1 MRMEADIKIN
11 LLGKKQCI
19 TICNGNVINND
30 TSTPTISRGLS
41 SNTIAKMA
49 IYKFLGFRNTLTK
62 EQIQAVIKKYN
73 LLDKVDEI

>member
-1 MRMEADIKIN
+1 
-11 LLGKKQCI
+11 
-19 TICNGNVINND
+19 
-30 TSTPTISRGLS
+30 
-41 SNTIAKMA
+41 MA